1 MKRTLPLLFI
11 ASLGLLGFA
20 GCATQPQDAS
30 TQREERLSA
39 SERPLPPGVYW
50 SLREAQDRADEEEE
64 KRSNPNRR

>member
-11 ASLGLLGFA
+11 ASLGLLGLS
-20 GCATQPQDAS
+20 GCASQTQDAS
-30 TQREERLSA
+30 AQREERMSA

-50 SLREAQDRADEEEE
+50 TLREAQDRADEEEE